1 MPNRTKSEKV
11 GTGYYYVMVDGQR
24 WSPIC
29 RANEA
34 TRYFDRAVK
43 IHEIARGVHTV
54 QLIQILD
61 ECMVGLK

>member
-1 MPNRTKSEKV
+1 MPIKTKSEKV
-11 GTGYYYVMVDGQR
+11 GTGYYYVTVNGQR

-29 RANEA
+29 RANDA

-43 IHEIARGVHTV
+43 IHEIARGVHTI

-61 ECMVGLK
+61 ECMVGLN

>member
-1 MPNRTKSEKV
+1 MPIKTKSEKV
-11 GTGYYYVMVDGQR
+11 GTDYYYVMVNGQR

-43 IHEIARGVHTV
+43 IHEITRGVHTI
-54 QLIQILD
+54 QLIHILD